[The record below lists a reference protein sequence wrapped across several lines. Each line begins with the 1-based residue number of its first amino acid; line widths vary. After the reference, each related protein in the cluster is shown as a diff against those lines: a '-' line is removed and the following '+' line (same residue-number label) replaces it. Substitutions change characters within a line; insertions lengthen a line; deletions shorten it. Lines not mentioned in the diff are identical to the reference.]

1 MEWNELRESVQ
12 LENGQNG
19 HGDYEQQEN
28 ELRFRHQNTLYFTMG
43 RSGMR
48 KNLSRSCQSP
58 LRMIKRA
65 VWSLLCGR

>member
-1 MEWNELRESVQ
+1 MEWNELRENVQ

-28 ELRFRHQNTLYFTMG
+28 ELRFRHQNTLYFTMD

-48 KNLSRSCQSP
+48 KNLSKSCQSP
-58 LRMIKRA
+58 LRMIKRG
-65 VWSLLCGR
+65 VWSLLCRR